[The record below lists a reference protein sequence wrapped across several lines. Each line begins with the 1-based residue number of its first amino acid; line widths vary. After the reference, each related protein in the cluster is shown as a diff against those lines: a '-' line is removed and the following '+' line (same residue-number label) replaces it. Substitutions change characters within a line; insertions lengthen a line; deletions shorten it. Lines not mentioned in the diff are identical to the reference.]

1 MTILLPVSGVRTLAE
16 RALQYLGDGPRPPL
30 DIAHEVLGL
39 ARANRVVA
47 ERLVV
52 ALLGADPRF
61 AFDAD
66 GRWGVRPEPALGGVA
81 PADLPYAVVD
91 VETTG
96 MRARGDDR
104 VTEVAVIHVDGG
116 VASVAFESLI
126 NPGRP
131 IPPFI
136 TRLTGIDDALVRDAP
151 RFEEV
156 ADRVL
161 AALTGRVFVA
171 HNARFDLS
179 FVRAELE
186 RSCDVAF
193 RPPLLCTVR
202 LSRALVPELPRR
214 NLDAVLHWFGITTE
228 RRHRAAGDALATA
241 EVLRR
246 LLGRAEERGVGSWQ
260 ELSAL

>member
-1 MTILLPVSGVRTLAE
+1 MHTLAE
-16 RALQYLGDGPRPPL
+16 RTLVYLTEGPRAPL
-30 DIAHEVLGL
+30 DIAREVLGL
-39 ARANRVVA
+39 SRANRVVA
-47 ERLVV
+47 ERLVL

-61 AFDAD
+61 AFGED
-66 GRWGVRPEPALGGVA
+66 GLWGVRPEPSLARLA
-81 PADLPYAVVD
+81 PAALPYAVVD

-96 MRARGDDR
+96 MRARGGDR
-104 VTEVAVIHVDGG
+104 VTEVAVVHLDGDRTT
-116 VASVAFESLI
+116 VAFESLI
-126 NPGRP
+126 DPGIP

-136 TRLTGIDDALVRDAP
+136 TRLTGIGDDTVAGAP

-156 ADRVL
+156 VDQVQ

-186 RSCDVAF
+186 RSTDVPF
-193 RPPLLCTVR
+193 RPPVLDTVR
-202 LSRALVPELPRR
+202 LAKVLVPELPRR
-214 NLDAVLHWFGITTE
+214 NLDTVIHWFGITTD

-246 LLGRAEERGVGSWQ
+246 LLDRAAERGVATWQ
-260 ELSAL
+260 ELAAL

>member
-1 MTILLPVSGVRTLAE
+1 LYTLAE
-16 RALQYLGDGPRPPL
+16 RALTYLSEGPRPPL
-30 DIAHEVLGL
+30 DIAREVLGL

-47 ERLVV
+47 ERLVL

-61 AFDAD
+61 AFDEE
-66 GRWGVRPEPALGGVA
+66 GSWGVRPEPALGRLA

-96 MRARGDDR
+96 MRARGGDR
-104 VTEVAVIHVDGG
+104 VTEMAVVHVDGDR
-116 VASVAFESLI
+116 STVAFESLV

-136 TRLTGIDDALVRDAP
+136 TRLTGIGDETVADAP

-161 AALTGRVFVA
+161 AALSGRIFVA

-186 RSCDVAF
+186 RAGDAPF
-193 RPPLLCTVR
+193 RPPVLDTVR
-202 LSRALVPELPRR
+202 LARVLVPELTRR
-214 NLDAVLHWFGITTE
+214 NLDTVIHWFGISTD

-246 LLGRAEERGVGSWQ
+246 LLDRAAERGVASWH